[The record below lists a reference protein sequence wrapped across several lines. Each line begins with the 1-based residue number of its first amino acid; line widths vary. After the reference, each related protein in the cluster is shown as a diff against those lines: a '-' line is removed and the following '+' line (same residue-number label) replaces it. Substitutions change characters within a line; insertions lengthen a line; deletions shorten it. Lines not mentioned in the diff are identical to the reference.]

1 MQPHLAEPDLHL
13 ENSTYH
19 QQSSSSPFHP
29 SFSSSPS
36 PSSSSVVQGYHPSR
50 LGTPTSLAQD
60 VLSSSAPPSV
70 DSRHTGG
77 STLHHHSRAGGMDLS
92 HLYSESSLKASL
104 LNSSTLSG
112 SMSVS
117 SRGQSHSDSCTA
129 ISSQASH
136 ASRLAH
142 TPTVRNLK
150 AGSPGPSVLQASARL
165 LSASGT
171 QHYPQ
176 RHLQQPPMQGSGVR
190 THSGTY

>member
-1 MQPHLAEPDLHL
+1 MQPHLAEPNLHL
-13 ENSTYH
+13 ESSTYH
-19 QQSSSSPFHP
+19 QQSSSSPFRP

-36 PSSSSVVQGYHPSR
+36 PSSSSVVQGYHPSC
-50 LGTPTSLAQD
+50 LATPASLAQD

-77 STLHHHSRAGGMDLS
+77 TLHHHSGAGGMDLLHPYSGS
-92 HLYSESSLKASL
+92 HLKTNL
-104 LNSSTLSG
+104 LNSSALSG
-112 SMSVS
+112 SMSVP
-117 SRGQSHSDSCTA
+117 SRGQGHSDSCTA

-136 ASRLAH
+136 ASRLAQSS
-142 TPTVRNLK
+142 TVRNLK
-150 AGSPGPSVLQASARL
+150 AGSPGPSVLQASSRL

>member
-1 MQPHLAEPDLHL
+1 MQAHLAEPDL

-19 QQSSSSPFHP
+19 QQCSSSPFHP

-36 PSSSSVVQGYHPSR
+36 SSSSSVVQGYHPSR
-50 LGTPTSLAQD
+50 LGTPASLAQD

-77 STLHHHSRAGGMDLS
+77 TLHHHSRAGVIDLS
-92 HLYSESSLKASL
+92 HPYSDSHLKASL

-117 SRGQSHSDSCTA
+117 SRSQGHSDSCTA
-129 ISSQASH
+129 ISSQPSH
-136 ASRLAH
+136 ASRLTQSPA
-142 TPTVRNLK
+142 VRNLK
-150 AGSPGPSVLQASARL
+150 AGSPSSSVLQASSRL
-165 LSASGT
+165 HSASGA

>member
-1 MQPHLAEPDLHL
+1 MQPHLADPDLHL

-36 PSSSSVVQGYHPSR
+36 PSSSSVVQGYHASR
-50 LGTPTSLAQD
+50 LGTPASLAQD

-77 STLHHHSRAGGMDLS
+77 TLHHHSRAGGMDLS
-92 HLYSESSLKASL
+92 HLYSDSHLKASL

-117 SRGQSHSDSCTA
+117 SRGQGHSDSCTA

-136 ASRLAH
+136 VSRLAQS
-142 TPTVRNLK
+142 PTVRNLK
-150 AGSPGPSVLQASARL
+150 AGSPNPSVLQASSRL

>member
-1 MQPHLAEPDLHL
+1 MQPLLAEPDLHL

-19 QQSSSSPFHP
+19 QQSSSSPFQP

-36 PSSSSVVQGYHPSR
+36 PSSSVVQGYHPSR
-50 LGTPTSLAQD
+50 IGTPASLAQD
-60 VLSSSAPPSV
+60 VLSSSAAPPV

-77 STLHHHSRAGGMDLS
+77 SLHHHSRAGGMDLS
-92 HLYSESSLKASL
+92 HLYSDSPLKASL

-112 SMSVS
+112 SMCVS
-117 SRGQSHSDSCTA
+117 PRGQGHSDSCTA
-129 ISSQASH
+129 ISSPASH
-136 ASRLAH
+136 LSRL
-142 TPTVRNLK
+142 TPSPTVRNLK
-150 AGSPGPSVLQASARL
+150 AGSSPSPSVLQASSRL
-165 LSASGT
+165 LSASGA

>member
-36 PSSSSVVQGYHPSR
+36 SSSSSVVQGYHPSR
-50 LGTPTSLAQD
+50 LGTPSSLAQD
-60 VLSSSAPPSV
+60 VLSSSTPLSV

-77 STLHHHSRAGGMDLS
+77 TLHHSRAVGMDLS
-92 HLYSESSLKASL
+92 HPYSDCHLKASL

-117 SRGQSHSDSCTA
+117 SRGQGHSDSCTA

-136 ASRLAH
+136 ASRLAQS
-142 TPTVRNLK
+142 PTVRNLK
-150 AGSPGPSVLQASARL
+150 AGSPSPSVLQASSRL

-176 RHLQQPPMQGSGVR
+176 RHLQQPSMQGSGVR

>member
-1 MQPHLAEPDLHL
+1 MAEPDLHL
-13 ENSTYH
+13 ESSTYH

-29 SFSSSPS
+29 SFSASPS

-50 LGTPTSLAQD
+50 LATPASLAQD
-60 VLSSSAPPSV
+60 VLSSSSSSSAPPSV

-77 STLHHHSRAGGMDLS
+77 ALHHHSGAAAMDLS
-92 HLYSESSLKASL
+92 HLYSGSHLKTNL

-117 SRGQSHSDSCTA
+117 SRGQVHSDSCTA

-136 ASRLAH
+136 VSRLAQSS
-142 TPTVRNLK
+142 TVRNRK
-150 AGSPGPSVLQASARL
+150 AASPGPSVLQASSRL
-165 LSASGT
+165 LSASGA